1 MPGVSEDSM
10 PDYSLV
16 VDTDF
21 GRMVYPV
28 LRFRCRC
35 ITNLTKNLTSK

>member
-10 PDYSLV
+10 ADYGLV
-16 VDTDF
+16 MDADF

-28 LRFRCRC
+28 LR
-35 ITNLTKNLTSK
+35 L